1 MVKVDN
7 IRVYC
12 KEVLS
17 LYSTKAESIKIGSL
31 SGAVI
36 IMNIY
41 ILSNCRTVFCQMY
54 SQDVIALL
62 FSACLQN

>member
-17 LYSTKAESIKIGSL
+17 LYSTKAESIKIDS
-31 SGAVI
+31 
-36 IMNIY
+36 
-41 ILSNCRTVFCQMY
+41 R
-54 SQDVIALL
+54 
-62 FSACLQN
+62 